1 MNQSSVHFLHQRQVV
16 WFDAEVPVRQWN
28 SICILRDIQKKKF
41 QIYQN
46 DELVFS
52 YGECTTIGEAAG
64 LKVTNQTCIQEEW
77 KYSKNTQK
85 MNFIGPCTN
94 HNWQGYW
101 CLVNITSPNKIYDP
115 SKDYWGECMLSCMT
129 SNQSLESQLVIDY
142 KFSPELFG
150 KMQIGSEID
159 AKVSFK
165 GKIADYFMWET
176 PVSLEMISK
185 FMSCMDHKDISK
197 VGFIY
202 TFLIPLFKI
211 LKNYSFHQHFK
222 MFL

>member
-1 MNQSSVHFLHQRQVV
+1 
-16 WFDAEVPVRQWN
+16 
-28 SICILRDIQKKKF
+28 
-41 QIYQN
+41 
-46 DELVFS
+46 
-52 YGECTTIGEAAG
+52 
-64 LKVTNQTCIQEEW
+64 
-77 KYSKNTQK
+77 
-85 MNFIGPCTN
+85 
-94 HNWQGYW
+94 
-101 CLVNITSPNKIYDP
+101 
-115 SKDYWGECMLSCMT
+115 MT
-129 SNQSLESQLVIDY
+129 SNQSLESLLIIDY

-176 PVSLEMISK
+176 TVSLEMISK